1 MKFQRGSLFRPEH
14 DHYKFAGS
22 LLIVAC
28 IQYLIAVNIA
38 ASMFPRS
45 YSITLNS
52 LSDLGGSIP
61 LVEPSALIFNISN
74 IILGILIVAA
84 VYLILKSGGCRLF
97 SSCLLIFGVSIGLLG
112 IFTEYTPTIHVTLAA
127 FAFTFGSL
135 ALLFSYRLGINIQ
148 MTIISI
154 VLGLIALITFISPL
168 IFGMGDSNPLGL
180 YFGKGGSERLII
192 YPIILYL
199 TALGGYLSS
208 RGKDWV
214 KLRFTEGYW

>member
-1 MKFQRGSLFRPEH
+1 MKFQRGSLFKPEH
-14 DHYKFAGS
+14 NHYKFAGT
-22 LLIVAC
+22 LLIIAC
-28 IQYLIAVNIA
+28 IQYLIAVNISE
-38 ASMFPRS
+38 SMFPGN
-45 YSITLNS
+45 YSIALNS

-61 LVEPSALIFNISN
+61 LLDPSALIFNISN
-74 IILGILIVAA
+74 IILGILTVAA

-97 SSCLLIFGVSIGLLG
+97 SSCLLIFGISIGLFG
-112 IFTEYTPTIHVTLAA
+112 IFTEYTPAIHSTLAA
-127 FAFTFGSL
+127 FAFIFGSL

-148 MTIISI
+148 MTVISI
-154 VLGLIALITFISPL
+154 VLGLIAIITFISPL
-168 IFGMGDSNPLGL
+168 IFGIGDNNPFGL
-180 YFGKGGSERLII
+180 YFGIGGSERLII

>member
-1 MKFQRGSLFRPEH
+1 MKFQRGSLFKPEH
-14 DHYKFAGS
+14 NHYKFAGT

-28 IQYLIAVNIA
+28 IQYLIAVNISE
-38 ASMFPRS
+38 SMFPGN
-45 YSITLNS
+45 YSIALNS
-52 LSDLGGSIP
+52 LSDLGGTIP
-61 LVEPSALIFNISN
+61 LVDPSALIFNISN

-97 SSCLLIFGVSIGLLG
+97 SSCLLIFGISIGLLG
-112 IFTEYTPTIHVTLAA
+112 IFTEYTPAIHVTLEALA
-127 FAFTFGSL
+127 FIFGSL

-148 MTIISI
+148 MTVISI

-168 IFGMGDSNPLGL
+168 IFGMGDNNPFGL
-180 YFGKGGSERLII
+180 YFGMGGSERLII

>member
-1 MKFQRGSLFRPEH
+1 MKFQRGSLFKPEH
-14 DHYKFAGS
+14 NHYKFAGT

-28 IQYLIAVNIA
+28 IQYLIAVNISE
-38 ASMFPRS
+38 SMFPGN
-45 YSITLNS
+45 YSIALNS

-61 LVEPSALIFNISN
+61 LVDPSALIFNISN

-97 SSCLLIFGVSIGLLG
+97 SSCLLIFGISIGLLG
-112 IFTEYTPTIHVTLAA
+112 IFTEYTPAIHVTLAA
-127 FAFTFGSL
+127 FASIFGSL

-148 MTIISI
+148 MTVISI

-168 IFGMGDSNPLGL
+168 IFGIGDTNPFRL
-180 YFGKGGSERLII
+180 YFGMGGSERLII